1 MRQTSIVRAGRHQS
15 HAHLTPLLLCA
26 RWHRSEF
33 PHLAFSHA
41 ERPGA
46 LQHCSNHSACVCD
59 VRRTGTAFW
68 HAVVG
73 GILTGCRRGLLDRAR
88 RVSQSRNLATSLDV
102 VVECRIALR
111 SGHGVSFSKRPGVVS
126 FFEDRDH
133 RLATIGT
140 ETRIGHNRND
150 GILLEDKGCECLWC
164 LYTVL

>member
-73 GILTGCRRGLLDRAR
+73 GILTGCRRGPPHPPRPL
-88 RVSQSRNLATSLDV
+88 SQPPNLATSLHLLPA
-102 VVECRIALR
+102 CRTAPR
-111 SGHGVSFSKRPGVVS
+111 SSHGLPPPNRPAPPP

-133 RLATIGT
+133 RL
-140 ETRIGHNRND
+140 
-150 GILLEDKGCECLWC
+150 
-164 LYTVL
+164 